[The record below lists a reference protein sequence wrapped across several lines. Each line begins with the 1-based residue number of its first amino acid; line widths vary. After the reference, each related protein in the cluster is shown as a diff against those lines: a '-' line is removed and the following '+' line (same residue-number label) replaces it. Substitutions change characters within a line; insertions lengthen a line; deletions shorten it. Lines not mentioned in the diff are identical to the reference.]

1 MSTLI
6 KVCGIRD
13 LKTARFC
20 SELGVDALGFVFCK
34 SIRKITPEEAKSIIT
49 SLPKNILKIGVFMD
63 NAIEEVRQIRD
74 FCGLDVI
81 QLHGDEDIDYCKQI
95 KSPYIKAFKTNKQDF
110 DSMKQYDCFGY
121 LVDSPKDFTGDMIG
135 KVFDWTVI
143 KNVSED
149 IRNRIILAG
158 GLNSSNVVEGIKAVT
173 PFMVDVSSGVET
185 NRVKDL
191 DKIETFIR
199 KVRDFEEN

>member
-20 SELGVDALGFVFCK
+20 SELGADALGFVFCK
-34 SIRKITPEEAKSIIT
+34 SIRKITPEDAKGIIT

-63 NAIEEVRQIRD
+63 NTIEEVRQIRD
-74 FCGLDVI
+74 FCGLDVV
-81 QLHGDEDIDYCKQI
+81 QLHGEEDIDYCKQI
-95 KSPYIKAFKTNKQDF
+95 KSPFIKAFKSNENDF
-110 DSMKQYDCFGY
+110 DRMKKYDCFGY

-135 KVFDWTVI
+135 KIFDWNVI
-143 KNVSED
+143 NYVPED
-149 IRNRIILAG
+149 IRKRIILAG
-158 GLNSSNVVEGIKAVT
+158 GLNPSNVVEGIKAVT

-191 DKIETFIR
+191 DKIEAFIR
-199 KVRDFEEN
+199 KVRDFEGN

>member
-20 SELGVDALGFVFCK
+20 SELGADALGFVFCK
-34 SIRKITPEEAKSIIT
+34 SIRKITAEEAKRIIT
-49 SLPKNILKIGVFMD
+49 SLPKNMLKIGVFMD

-74 FCGLDVI
+74 FCSLDVV
-81 QLHGDEDIDYCKQI
+81 QLHGDEEIDYCKQI
-95 KSPYIKAFKTNKQDF
+95 KSPYIKAFKSNENDF
-110 DSMKQYDCFGY
+110 NRMKEYDCFGY
-121 LVDSPKDFTGDMIG
+121 LVDSPKDFAGDMIG
-135 KVFDWTVI
+135 KVFDWKLL
-143 KNVSED
+143 KNVPED
-149 IRNRIILAG
+149 IRNKLILAG
-158 GLNSSNVVEGIKAVT
+158 GLNPVNVVEGIKAVA

-185 NRVKDL
+185 NRVKDF
-191 DKIETFIR
+191 DKIEAFIR

>member
-13 LKTARFC
+13 LKTASFC
-20 SELGVDALGFVFCK
+20 SELGADALGFVFCK

-63 NAIEEVRQIRD
+63 NTIEEVRQIRD
-74 FCGLDVI
+74 FCSLDVV
-81 QLHGDEDIDYCKQI
+81 QLHGEEDIDYCEQI
-95 KSPYIKAFKTNKQDF
+95 KSPYIKAFKSNGNDF
-110 DSMKQYDCFGY
+110 DRMEKYDCFGY
-121 LVDSPKDFTGDMIG
+121 LVDSPKDFTGDMVG
-135 KVFDWTVI
+135 KAFDWNVI
-143 KNVSED
+143 NNVPED
-149 IRNRIILAG
+149 IRRRIILAG
-158 GLNSSNVVEGIKAVT
+158 GLNPSNVVEGIKAVT

-199 KVRDFEEN
+199 KVRDFEGN